1 MLKEEIKDNLEL
13 IKSGQNFLG
22 ILNDIKRRPEDA
34 AKELG
39 RSVDEIN
46 AIIKGQK
53 PLSQELV
60 NHAVKIWPVNARD
73 FYIIHDDCPNGIKIM
88 RSEQSVKSS
97 RIMNRAGKPYYEY
110 RDTAMSSVSLFRPE
124 WIEELCI
131 VEDNEPENSNAQWN
145 DGHFMHQFTYFI
157 GDVNYYYKDEN
168 EQKQVFVTK
177 TGDSVYGTPFRPHT
191 FTTRKGADK
200 NGLILALTYG
210 NKISADTQQELSAL
224 GYELAIQ
231 YHLDFSTR
239 EKAFSSL
246 LKFNIDAS
254 SLTIEELSKRT
265 EIEKNTIKQY
275 LGGTAAVPDLTILLK
290 LARGLSVSVRELI
303 PPDEIEPKVIP
314 KKHEQGHRWFYPSDS
329 KAYELVELVQSQNL
343 PFSKALEVTIHEDS
357 NDITDLKVGLHQ
369 YVYNIGETVINLNWK
384 SGDKKFQEQIKPHD
398 SAYIKPFV
406 EHSFRGR
413 GKIMVLRIGGRMSGD
428 AQREFSSLSKEDV
441 NRAINETQMWF
452 DPKGKN

>member
-1 MLKEEIKDNLEL
+1 MINDANELKR
-13 IKSGQNFLG
+13 SGHNFLG
-22 ILNDIKRRPEDA
+22 LLNDIKRRPEDA
-34 AKELG
+34 AKELEV
-39 RSVDEIN
+39 SLDEITSV
-46 AIIKGQK
+46 IKGEK
-53 PLSQELV
+53 EISHTLVKKAIEKWPL
-60 NHAVKIWPVNARD
+60 NARD
-73 FYIIHDDCPNGIKIM
+73 FFLIHDDCPNGVKIM
-88 RSEQSVKSS
+88 RSEQSAKSS
-97 RIMNRAGKPYYEY
+97 RIMNRAGNPYYEY

-131 VEDNEPENSNAQWN
+131 VEDNEPENSDAQWN

-168 EQKQVFVTK
+168 GWKTIFVTK

-191 FTTRKGADK
+191 FTTRKGATK

-210 NKISADTQQELSAL
+210 NKISADTQQELSAI

-265 EIEKNTIKQY
+265 GIEKNTIKQY
-275 LGGTAAVPDLTILLK
+275 LDGTTTVPDLTILSK

-303 PPDEIEPKVIP
+303 PPDKIEPKVIP

-329 KAYELVELVQSQNL
+329 KAYELVELAQSQNL
-343 PFSKALEVTIHEDS
+343 PFSKALEMIIYEDS

-369 YVYNIGETVINLNWK
+369 YVYNIGETVISLNWNIA
-384 SGDKKFQEQIKPHD
+384 GKKFQEQIKPHD

-406 EHSFRGR
+406 EHSFRGK

-428 AQREFSSLSKEDV
+428 AQREFSSLSKEDA
-441 NRAINETQMWF
+441 NRVINETQMWF
-452 DPKGKN
+452 DPDGKQ

>member
-1 MLKEEIKDNLEL
+1 MINDANELKR
-13 IKSGQNFLG
+13 SGHNFLG
-22 ILNDIKRRPEDA
+22 LLNDIKRRPEDA
-34 AKELG
+34 AKELEV
-39 RSVDEIN
+39 SLDEIN
-46 AIIKGQK
+46 SVINGEKEISHALIKKAIEKW
-53 PLSQELV
+53 PL
-60 NHAVKIWPVNARD
+60 NARD
-73 FYIIHDDCPNGIKIM
+73 FFLIHDDCPNGIKIM
-88 RSEQSVKSS
+88 RSEQSANSS

-131 VEDNEPENSNAQWN
+131 VEDNEPENSDAQWN

-168 EQKQVFVTK
+168 GGERVFVTK

-191 FTTRKGADK
+191 FTTRKGANK

-246 LKFNIDAS
+246 LKFNIDSS

-265 EIEKNTIKQY
+265 GIEKNTIKQY
-275 LGGTAAVPDLTILLK
+275 LGGTTTVPDLTILSK

-314 KKHEQGHRWFYPSDS
+314 KKHEQGHRWFYPNDS

-343 PFSKALEVTIHEDS
+343 PFSKALEISIHEDS

-369 YVYNIGETVINLNWK
+369 YVYNIGETVISLNWK
-384 SGDKKFQEQIKPHD
+384 IADKKFQEQIKPHD

-428 AQREFSSLSKEDV
+428 AQREFSSLSKEDA

-452 DPKGKN
+452 DPDGKQ